1 MSSSQDIVC
10 RYAAPVLAVCG
21 HSGSGK
27 TTLLEAAIPRLLQRG
42 LAVAVVKHDAH
53 GFAVDRPGKDS
64 DRLFRAGATVSL
76 RGPEEQFERRASA
89 LSLEVTLA
97 RLACDHDLLLVE
109 GHKQT
114 PLPKFWLA
122 HPERPEPPEGVAG
135 IVSTLA
141 WCPEPD
147 SSSRLGAFLQYI
159 EHWLPTAWQARTLHC
174 GLLLGGRSTRMG
186 RPKQS
191 VHFGE
196 RTLGEVALQA
206 LSDARSKAHIRP
218 PFVGFPPMAVNAAGL
233 PIASVGASPA
243 ESSSEPFSCEPGVV
257 LLGAGPF
264 PEGPK
269 AWLRLPDPPEFGGPG
284 AGLIAAHRWAPEAAW
299 IVAACDH
306 PWLRAE
312 HIEWLAAQRQPGRWA
327 VVPRQRDGHPCPT
340 LALYEPQ
347 ALEAVERRAR
357 ADRVRRA
364 DPSAVLDLP
373 RTAVVEPPAELADGW
388 TNVNTPEQLRAEE
401 ERLASRNPERAG
413 KTEREG
419 NSERE
424 GKPR

>member
-1 MSSSQDIVC
+1 
-10 RYAAPVLAVCG
+10 VLAVCG
-21 HSGSGK
+21 YSGSGK

-53 GFAVDRPGKDS
+53 GFEVDRPGKDS
-64 DRLFRAGATVSL
+64 DRLFRAGAAVAL
-76 RGPEEQFERRASA
+76 QGPGEQFERRSPA
-89 LSLEVTLA
+89 LALEVTLA

-122 HPERPEPPEGVAG
+122 HPEHPEPPEGIAG
-135 IVSTLA
+135 IVASLPWNPSLPGNNETPSA
-141 WCPEPD
+141 EPD
-147 SSSRLGAFLQYI
+147 CGIRLAAFLEYI
-159 EHWLPTAWQARTLHC
+159 DRWLPAAWQARPLHC

-191 VHFGE
+191 VPFGDC
-196 RTLGEVALQA
+196 TLGQIALQA
-206 LSDARSKAHIRP
+206 LSDAE
-218 PFVGFPPMAVNAAGL
+218 L
-233 PIASVGASPA
+233 
-243 ESSSEPFSCEPGVV
+243 SSDPGVV

-306 PWLRAE
+306 PWLRAQ
-312 HIEWLAAQRQPGRWA
+312 HIEWLAAQRQPGCWA

-347 ALEAVERRAR
+347 ALEAIERRAR
-357 ADRVRRA
+357 ADLVRRA

-373 RTAVVEPPAELADGW
+373 RTVVVEPPAELADGW
-388 TNVNTPEQLRAEE
+388 TNVNTPGQLRAEE
-401 ERLASRNPERAG
+401 ERLASLNTA
-413 KTEREG
+413 REG
-419 NSERE
+419 NSGRE